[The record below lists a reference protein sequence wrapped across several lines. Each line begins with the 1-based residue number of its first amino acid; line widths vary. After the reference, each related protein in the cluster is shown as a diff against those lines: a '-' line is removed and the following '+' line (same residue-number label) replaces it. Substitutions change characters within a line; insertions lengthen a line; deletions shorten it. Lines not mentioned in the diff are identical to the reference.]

1 MGVWA
6 PLRFNSGREIANRFV
21 MAPLTTDS
29 SHEDGTA
36 PDNELEFVRRRAA
49 SGFGAVVSSAAYVSD
64 DGRSWQGIGA
74 AHAGHLSSL
83 QRLAEAMHTA
93 GSLAILQ
100 IYDGGRI
107 AKPELIGEHVM
118 RAPSAVASLRPGA
131 RTPRAM
137 TGDEVENLITSFRDA
152 AALARKA
159 GFDGVEVHG
168 ANHYAI
174 HQFFSPRANRRVDH
188 WGGTLAKRMNFPLA
202 VAQAV
207 RDALGPKL
215 IAGFRV
221 TPFEAEA
228 DGYTLEDSKLL
239 CGELASLNLDY
250 ISVSLDDY
258 RNSRPV
264 GETRVYNGPV
274 AKIDTPAVSPITE
287 FARIIAGR
295 TAVLASGG
303 IKTCIDAEGAIKLGA
318 DLVAIG
324 RAVVVDPE
332 WLSKVRSKGEA
343 TILAGLPKDESR
355 DSQRFKHSSANGR
368 IFVEPSR
375 LDPPPLDLGLQSSSA
390 NRSYRKRE
398 EVLPSFPALEQ

>member
-1 MGVWA
+1 MVVWS
-6 PLRFNSGREIANRFV
+6 PFRFNCGQEIANRFV

-49 SGFGAVVSSAAYVSD
+49 SGFGATISSAAYVEQ

-74 AHAGHLSSL
+74 AHDGHLSSL
-83 QRLAEAMHTA
+83 QRLAEAMRAA
-93 GSLAILQ
+93 GGLAILQ
-100 IYDGGRI
+100 TYDGGRI
-107 AKPELIGEHVM
+107 AKPELIGEQGL
-118 RAPSAVASLRPGA
+118 RAASAVASLRPGA

-137 TGDEVENLITSFRDA
+137 TADEVENLIASFRQA
-152 AALARKA
+152 ASLARKA

-168 ANHYAI
+168 ANHYAV
-174 HQFFSPRANRRVDH
+174 HQFFSPRANRRDDH
-188 WGGTLAKRMNFPLA
+188 WGGTLARRMNFPLA

-228 DGYTLEDSKLL
+228 DGYTLEDAKQL
-239 CGELASLNLDY
+239 CNELARLDLDY

-258 RNSRPV
+258 RKSRPT
-264 GETRVYNGPV
+264 GEARVYDRAVEQVG
-274 AKIDTPAVSPITE
+274 TPAQSPITE
-287 FARIIAGR
+287 LARVIAGR
-295 TAVLASGG
+295 CAVMASGG
-303 IKTCIDAEGAIKLGA
+303 IKTCLDAEGAIDMGA

-332 WLSKVRSKGEA
+332 WLSKVRRRREA
-343 TILAGLPKDESR
+343 SILAGLPKDEREIADALSIPPRMVDYLLSR
-355 DSQRFKHSSANGR
+355 PGW
-368 IFVEPSR
+368 IPR
-375 LDPPPLDLGLQSSSA
+375 L
-390 NRSYRKRE
+390 
-398 EVLPSFPALEQ
+398 